1 MNLYRHSYNVNNQSV
16 PKSELESIPK
26 SVLEKLNKT
35 QRKIIDIILENPKV
49 TQSEIAEQLNIS
61 ISAVKKSMKEMVN
74 AGILVKIGANKGG
87 CWIVKDVK

>member
-1 MNLYRHSYNVNNQSV
+1 MYHIISMTQST
-16 PKSELESIPK
+16 IK

-35 QRKIIDIILENPKV
+35 QRKIIDIILENSKV

-74 AGILVKIGANKGG
+74 TGILVRIGANKGG
-87 CWIVKDVK
+87 YWEVKDVK